1 MTAGLDPVIKIQPTQ
16 SEHRNALATIAR
28 NTTAMLA
35 GQILIKILAFAFS
48 ILVVRR
54 LGPNDFGEYSAA
66 MAYAFILAML
76 SDWGTSTW
84 AVREMARQPETHTW
98 IVPNVMALRAILS
111 VLVII
116 GTTLSAWFL
125 GKPPDMVLGIFIASL
140 ALLLY
145 AFQGPL
151 ESVLIAH
158 ERLDLSA
165 AFNVLNQITFI
176 VLGTLALIV
185 GAGYLGLL
193 SASLAG
199 VLVMGSACAW
209 ITYNVLHLK
218 FAHPTQQ
225 QSWKLLVNSVPFG
238 IIGIVSEFT
247 RRFGTVFMS
256 FALTHAAIAWFS
268 VPYNLILMLLLLA
281 QSLALAIY
289 PTMVKEYD
297 SGRGA
302 IRDTVQLAMRFLFLL
317 SFPIAVGGCLLA
329 DPIIR
334 LLYGEDYIP
343 AIPVMQVL
351 IWSLPFMFLAEILG
365 RTCITLHRERQVA
378 WIISINALITITLTV
393 FFIPLW
399 GVLGAALVM
408 VINQAVNV
416 VLACTIIGWSML
428 FKTNSMP
435 LVRVAGAGIWM
446 GLVLWFIRAFGL
458 LPQMNDWVALVL
470 QITTGI
476 IIYAIASI
484 VLQAVTPNEFGYL
497 WKTFRHKLN
506 PSD

>member
-1 MTAGLDPVIKIQPTQ
+1 
-16 SEHRNALATIAR
+16 
-28 NTTAMLA
+28 MLA

-98 IVPNVMALRAILS
+98 IVPNAMALRALLS

-116 GTTLSAWFL
+116 GTTLSAWIL

-165 AFNVLNQITFI
+165 AFNVLNQITFMA
-176 VLGTLALIV
+176 LGTLALV
-185 GAGYLGLL
+185 GGAGYLGLL
-193 SASLAG
+193 GASLAG
-199 VLVMGSACAW
+199 VLVMGGACAW
-209 ITYNVLHLK
+209 TIHRVLHLQ
-218 FAHPTQQ
+218 FARPTRQ
-225 QSWKLLVNSVPFG
+225 QSWQLLVNSIPFG

-256 FALTHAAIAWFS
+256 FALANAAIAWFS
-268 VPYNLILMLLLLA
+268 VPYNLILMLLVLA
-281 QSLALAIY
+281 QSLALSMY

-302 IRDTVQLAMRFLFLL
+302 IRDTVQRAMRFLFLL

-334 LLYGEDYIP
+334 LLYGADYIP
-343 AIPVMQVL
+343 AIPVMQIL

-365 RTCITLHRERQVA
+365 RACITLHRERQVA
-378 WIISINALITITLTV
+378 WIISINALVTITLTV
-393 FFIPLW
+393 FLIPTW
-399 GVLGAALVM
+399 GVLGAALVI
-408 VINQAVNV
+408 VLNQFINV
-416 VLACTIIGWSML
+416 VLACAIIGWSML

-435 LVRVAGAGIWM
+435 LVRVVGAGIWM
-446 GLVLWFIRAFGL
+446 GMGLGFIRDLGL
-458 LPQMNDWVALVL
+458 LPHMTDWVALVF

-484 VLQAVTPNEFGYL
+484 VFQAVTPNEFGYL